1 MGKYYVSVTVEVNFE
16 IEADSAEQAELEGWD
31 WETYK
36 HHADVFSIEVE
47 DISDDEEEDDE

>member
-1 MGKYYVSVTVEVNFE
+1 MGTYYVSVTVEVNFE
-16 IEADSAEQAELEGWD
+16 VEADSREEAELQGWD

-47 DISDDEEEDDE
+47 DISEDDEEDGE

>member
-16 IEADSAEQAELEGWD
+16 VEADSAEQAELEGWD

-47 DISDDEEEDDE
+47 DISDDEEDDDE

>member
-1 MGKYYVSVTVEVNFE
+1 MGKYYVMVTVEVNFE
-16 IEADSAEQAELEGWD
+16 VEADSAELAEKEGWD

-47 DISDDEEEDDE
+47 DISEEEEEE